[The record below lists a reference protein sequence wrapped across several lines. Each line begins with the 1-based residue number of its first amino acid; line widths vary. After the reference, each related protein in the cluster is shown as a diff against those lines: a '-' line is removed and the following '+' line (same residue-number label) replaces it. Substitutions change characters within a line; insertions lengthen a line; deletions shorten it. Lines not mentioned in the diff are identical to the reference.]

1 MHELMERINASIG
14 FDQRLAS
21 QDIRASQAHAR
32 MLARQGIIPP
42 EDAQAIVKGLDQVLE
57 EIEAG
62 EMEFSLSQEDI
73 HTHVEARLKEII
85 GQPAAKLHTARSR
98 NDQVAAD
105 LRLWVMESAL
115 DLDQAL
121 LEYQR
126 SLYALAEKHQDTIM
140 PGYTH
145 LQRAQPVLLAHHL
158 LAYVEMAQR
167 DRERLGDCRRRTG
180 RLPLGAAALAGTTYP
195 VDPPSLA
202 KDLGFEGVC
211 RNSLDAVSDRD
222 FAAEFLFVLGLTQ
235 VHLSRLAEELI
246 LWSSQEFAFI
256 SLSDQ
261 FATGSSIMPQ
271 KKNPDAAELVR
282 GKTGRVLG
290 HLTALL
296 VVLKGLPLSYNK
308 DLQEDKEPLFDA
320 FDTVMDCLR
329 VLAPLI
335 DSLKVH
341 PERMAQAIK
350 RGFLNATELAD
361 YLAAKGMPFR
371 EAHHIA
377 GQAVRLAEEK
387 GCGLEDIPLAQY
399 QELSPMIGE
408 DIFNALEYE
417 RAVDRRLSPGGT
429 ARQNV
434 RAALQEVKERLW
446 PE

>member
-1 MHELMERINASIG
+1 
-14 FDQRLAS
+14 
-21 QDIRASQAHAR
+21 
-32 MLARQGIIPP
+32 
-42 EDAQAIVKGLDQVLE
+42 
-57 EIEAG
+57 
-62 EMEFSLSQEDI
+62 
-73 HTHVEARLKEII
+73 
-85 GQPAAKLHTARSR
+85 
-98 NDQVAAD
+98 
-105 LRLWVMESAL
+105 
-115 DLDQAL
+115 
-121 LEYQR
+121 
-126 SLYALAEKHQDTIM
+126 
-140 PGYTH
+140 
-145 LQRAQPVLLAHHL
+145 VLLAHHL

-167 DRERLGDCRRRTG
+167 DRGRLGDCRRRTG
-180 RLPLGAAALAGTTYP
+180 ILPLGAAALAGTTYP

-235 VHLSRLAEELI
+235 VHLSRLAEELV

-335 DSLKVH
+335 GGLKVH
-341 PERMAQAIK
+341 PERMAQAVK

-361 YLAAKGMPFR
+361 YLVAKGMPFR

-387 GCGLEDIPLAQY
+387 ECGLEDIPLAQY

-408 DIFNALEYE
+408 DVFNALEYE
-417 RAVDRRLSPGGT
+417 RALDRRLSPGGT